1 MAADPDIEAS
11 GLLDGL
17 EGAQRTERAE
27 LIGWLLA
34 KGFTEDDIRQS
45 YSPLT
50 LPSRRYIGGEGG
62 YVSTVD
68 IAEQTGLDLEMVHR
82 AQRAVGLPTTEDA
95 DDPVYLEADAQTIA
109 QLAEFLTLGLNPD
122 DLLEAVRILAEGL
135 SNVAAIM
142 RYTALAAAIR
152 SGATELQTAQV
163 SEALVSAAAPML
175 GPMILDMLLLQ
186 LRHAV
191 ENEAVNAAERASGN
205 QLPGARDIAVGFAD
219 LVDFTRLGE
228 AVEPEKLEKLAHRLA
243 TMAREVAEPPVRIVK
258 TIGDAVM
265 FVSPEPEPLIEAML
279 RLAGEAEADPEFP
292 RLRAGVAV
300 GEAVSRA
307 GDWFGSPVNRASRV
321 TGAARPG
328 TVLVTALTR
337 EAVGD
342 NEAFHFSYAG
352 SRRLKGIK
360 GDIRLY
366 RVRRAGSR
374 K

>member
-1 MAADPDIEAS
+1 MEADAEIESS

-17 EGAQRTERAE
+17 EGAERTERAE

-34 KGFTEDDIRQS
+34 KGFTEDEIRQS

-50 LPSRRYIGGEGG
+50 LPSRRHIGGDGG
-62 YVSTVD
+62 YVSTAD
-68 IAEQTGLDLEMVHR
+68 IAEKTGLDLEMVQR

-95 DDPVYLEADAQTIA
+95 DDPVYLEADAQAITH
-109 QLAEFLTLGLNPD
+109 LARFLKLGLSPD
-122 DLLEAVRILAEGL
+122 ELLEATRTLAEGL
-135 SNVAAIM
+135 SNAAAIM

-152 SGATELQTAQV
+152 PGATELETAQA
-163 SEALVSAAAPML
+163 SEVLVSAAAPLL
-175 GPMILDMLLLQ
+175 GPMIHDMLLLQ
-186 LRHAV
+186 LRHAM

-205 QLPGARDIAVGFAD
+205 PLPGARNIAVGFAD

-228 AVEPEKLEKLAHRLA
+228 AVEPEQLEKLAHRLA
-243 TMAREVAEPPVRIVK
+243 TMAREVAEPPVRFVK

-265 FVSPEPEPLIEAML
+265 LVSPEPQPLIEAML
-279 RLAGEAEADPEFP
+279 RLAGEADADPGFP
-292 RLRAGVAV
+292 RLRAGIAM

-321 TGAARPG
+321 TAAARPG
-328 TVLVTALTR
+328 TVLVSAAVR
-337 EAVGD
+337 EAIDDDAVD
-342 NEAFHFSYAG
+342 FSYAG

-360 GDIRLY
+360 GDTRLY
-366 RVRRAGSR
+366 RVRHASSR